1 LVEEDRVRILVTGA
15 TGFVASHLVPALAS
29 AHEVYAL
36 GHDESRIAG
45 GGIPVVRDL
54 RLADATSDLPD
65 VDAVIHLAQANV
77 PFPDGANDLVA
88 VNTSST
94 VALLDYARKV
104 GATRFVYASSASV
117 YGAGDEPWVE
127 DDVPAA
133 PDFYSRTKLAGERF
147 VLAYQPFLATSIFR
161 LVAPYGPGQRNR
173 MIPRLI
179 TSVRD
184 GQPIKLNDGGRP
196 RMNPIYVDDVL
207 ATVDAVL
214 ESDDHHLL
222 NLAGDDVVSIEEIA
236 EAAGRAL
243 DQEPVFEH
251 TGGAA
256 GDIVC
261 DNRRLHK
268 LLGSRSLVGIEDGVA
283 QAARVSAQV

>member
-1 LVEEDRVRILVTGA
+1 MKILVTGA

-29 AHEVYAL
+29 GHEVYAL
-36 GHDESRIAG
+36 GHDESRIADG
-45 GGIPVVRDL
+45 GTPLVRDL
-54 RLADATSDLPD
+54 RLVGATSDLPD

-94 VALLDYARKV
+94 VALLDYARRV

-117 YGAGDEPWVE
+117 YGVGDQLWSE
-127 DDVPAA
+127 DDLPAA
-133 PDFYSRTKLAGERF
+133 PDFYSRTKLAGEQF

-179 TSVRD
+179 SSVRE

-196 RMNPIYVDDVL
+196 RMNPIYVADVL

-214 ESDDHHLL
+214 ASEDHHLL
-222 NLAGDDVVSIEEIA
+222 NLAGDDVVSIQGIA

-243 DQEPVFEH
+243 EQDPVFEL

-261 DNRRLHK
+261 DNSKLHE
-268 LLGSRSLVGIEDGVA
+268 LLGDRSLVGIEEGVA
-283 QAARVSAQV
+283 QTARVSAQA